1 MTRSARPPSRA
12 ATPSSST
19 DSSGPGA
26 AALGAGGHSLP
37 LWQLLTGCA
46 DAVAAVRQGQSLTE
60 ALAERRPA
68 ERPGV
73 QALSFAVLRR
83 LGTAQALRQHLV
95 PKAPQPW
102 VDALLLSALALA
114 CGPEYN
120 AHTLVDQ
127 AVEAAKRRA
136 KPASGLVNA
145 VLRRFLREQEAL
157 LAGIESDPVA
167 SFNHP
172 AWWIKRLQKDWP
184 AHWQAILMANQEQPP
199 MTLRVNTRHGSVA
212 AYRARLA
219 DAGLPSEQDED
230 LSAPAAASQDTAK
243 HGHEASSP
251 AVPHSQPSDS
261 AQPTA
266 EAGPGPLIATPAAA
280 YPNEQ
285 DPSQPQPI
293 VLPHGVP
300 VQRLP
305 GFEQGDVSVQDA
317 AAQIA
322 APLLVYASGQ
332 ALPPGARVLDACA
345 APGGKT
351 AHLLE
356 LADLDVTAL
365 DADPA
370 RLARVTDTLS
380 RLGLQA
386 RTLAADARQPASWW
400 DGRPFDAILLDAPC
414 SASGIVRRHPDVRWL
429 RRESDIA
436 ALARTQDAILGAL
449 WPLLKPGGHLLYCT
463 CSVFKMEG
471 QERIDAFLQRTPDA
485 RALPSPGHLLPV
497 VEYLDPARHN
507 RGDGFF
513 YALLSKTT

>member
-1 MTRSARPPSRA
+1 MSRTAPPSS
-12 ATPSSST
+12 PSSS
-19 DSSGPGA
+19 GPNA
-26 AALGAGGHSLP
+26 APSQGSLP
-37 LWQLLTGCA
+37 LWQLLSGCA
-46 DAVAAVRQGQSLTE
+46 DAVNAVRQGQSLTE
-60 ALAERRPA
+60 ALAARRPT

-73 QALSFAVLRR
+73 QALSFTVLRR
-83 LGTAQALRQHLV
+83 LGQAQALRQTLV

-114 CGPEYN
+114 CGEEYN

-127 AVEAAKRRA
+127 AVEAAKKRA

-145 VLRRFLREQEAL
+145 VLRRFLRERTEL
-157 LAGIESDPVA
+157 LDAIESDPVA

-172 AWWIKRLQKDWP
+172 AWWIARLKKDWP
-184 AHWQAILMANQEQPP
+184 EHWQAILMANQEQPP
-199 MTLRVNTRHGSVA
+199 MTLRVNERHGTVA
-212 AYRARLA
+212 AYQQRLI
-219 DAGLPSEQDED
+219 DAGILPED
-230 LSAPAAASQDTAK
+230 AATGDAR
-243 HGHEASSP
+243 H
-251 AVPHSQPSDS
+251 QPD
-261 AQPTA
+261 
-266 EAGPGPLIATPAAA
+266 
-280 YPNEQ
+280 
-285 DPSQPQPI
+285 QPQPI
-293 VLPHGVP
+293 ALPHGVP

-305 GFEQGDVSVQDA
+305 GFDLGDVSVQDA

-322 APLLVYASGQ
+322 APLLIHAGGQ
-332 ALPPGARVLDACA
+332 VLPKGARVLDACA

-356 LADLDVTAL
+356 LADLQVTAL
-365 DADPA
+365 DADPQ
-370 RLARVTDTLS
+370 RLLRIHDTLT
-380 RLGLQA
+380 RLKLQA
-386 RTLAADARQPASWW
+386 RTIAADASQPQAWW
-400 DGRPFDAILLDAPC
+400 DGQPFDAILLDAPC

-436 ALARTQDAILGAL
+436 ALAKTQDAILQAM
-449 WPLLKPGGHLLYCT
+449 WPLLKYGGHLLYCT
-463 CSVFKMEG
+463 CSVFKTEG

>member
-1 MTRSARPPSRA
+1 MSKTVS
-12 ATPSSST
+12 TSST
-19 DSSGPGA
+19 P
-26 AALGAGGHSLP
+26 SLP
-37 LWQLLTGCA
+37 LWQLLSGCA
-46 DAVAAVRQGQSLTE
+46 DVVAAVRQGQSMTD
-60 ALAERRPA
+60 ALAERKAA

-73 QALSFAVLRR
+73 QALSFAVMRR
-83 LGTAQALRQHLV
+83 LGTAQALRTRLV

-114 CGPEYN
+114 CGSEYN

-145 VLRRFLREQEAL
+145 VLRRFLREQGEL
-157 LAGIESDPVA
+157 LAELDEDPVA
-167 SFNHP
+167 HFNHP
-172 AWWIKRLQKDWP
+172 AWWIQRLQKDWP
-184 AHWQAILMANQEQPP
+184 EHWQAILMANQEQPP
-199 MTLRVNTRHGSVA
+199 MTLRANLRHGSTA
-212 AYRARLA
+212 AYRARLTEAGLLPEGAPALA
-219 DAGLPSEQDED
+219 DA
-230 LSAPAAASQDTAK
+230 
-243 HGHEASSP
+243 
-251 AVPHSQPSDS
+251 SD
-261 AQPTA
+261 
-266 EAGPGPLIATPAAA
+266 
-280 YPNEQ
+280 
-285 DPSQPQPI
+285 QPQAI

-305 GFEQGDVSVQDA
+305 GFDQGDVSVQDA

-322 APLLVYASGQ
+322 APLLVYAGGHK
-332 ALPPGARVLDACA
+332 LPAGARVLDACA

-365 DADPA
+365 DADPE
-370 RLARVTDTLS
+370 RLARVTETLQ

-386 RTLAADARQPASWW
+386 RTVAADASQPARWW
-400 DGRPFDAILLDAPC
+400 DGQPFDAILLDAPC

-429 RRESDIA
+429 RRDTDIA
-436 ALARTQDAILGAL
+436 ALARTQDAILQAL

-471 QERIDAFLQRTPDA
+471 QDRIDAFLQRTPDA
-485 RALPSPGHLLPV
+485 QARPAPGHLLPV
-497 VEYLDPARHN
+497 VEYLDPTGQD

-513 YALLSKTT
+513 YALLTKAPTGS

>member
-1 MTRSARPPSRA
+1 MSKTVTP
-12 ATPSSST
+12 PSSS
-19 DSSGPGA
+19 
-26 AALGAGGHSLP
+26 SLP

-46 DAVAAVRQGQSLTE
+46 EAVAAVRQGQSLTD
-60 ALAERRPA
+60 ALATRPSA

-83 LGTAQALRQHLV
+83 LGTAQALRLKLV
-95 PKAPQPW
+95 PKAPAPW

-114 CGPEYN
+114 CGTEYN

-136 KPASGLVNA
+136 RPASGLVNA
-145 VLRRFLREQEAL
+145 VLRRFLREQADLLTAL
-157 LAGIESDPVA
+157 EDDPVA
-167 SFNHP
+167 RFNHP
-172 AWWIKRLQKDWP
+172 AWWIRRLRKDWP
-184 AHWQAILMANQEQPP
+184 EHWQAILMANQEQPP
-199 MTLRVNTRHGSVA
+199 MTLRANLRHGSTA
-212 AYRARLA
+212 AYRARLVEAGLLPA
-219 DAGLPSEQDED
+219 DAPGTVEPPAPSPDQ
-230 LSAPAAASQDTAK
+230 A
-243 HGHEASSP
+243 
-251 AVPHSQPSDS
+251 
-261 AQPTA
+261 
-266 EAGPGPLIATPAAA
+266 
-280 YPNEQ
+280 
-285 DPSQPQPI
+285 QPI

-305 GFEQGDVSVQDA
+305 GFDQGDVSVQDA

-322 APLLVYASGQ
+322 APLLVHAGGHP
-332 ALPPGARVLDACA
+332 LPAGARVLDACA

-356 LADLDVTAL
+356 LAELDVTAL
-365 DADPA
+365 DAAPE
-370 RLARVTDTLS
+370 RLSRVQDTLG

-386 RTLAADARQPASWW
+386 HTVAADASQPDTWW

-436 ALARTQDAILGAL
+436 ALARTQDAILQAL

-463 CSVFKMEG
+463 CSVFKAEG

-485 RALPSPGHLLPV
+485 RALPAPGHLLPV

-513 YALLSKTT
+513 YALLSKTTLGA